1 MIGSRKCINLE
12 DHRRRARRYLPAPL
26 FHYIEGGADDEHTLV
41 KNTAA
46 YRRYDFEPNYLRDMR
61 TIDTATTLFGRP
73 IEMPLLLAPTGMTRL
88 FHPGGELA
96 AARAAEAAGV
106 GYSLSTMATT
116 SLEDIAGA
124 VSGLKVF
131 QLYLLTDDGLNR
143 ETIDRCK
150 AAGYHALCL
159 TVDTVVPGS
168 RERDART
175 GMTVPP
181 KLSLRSLVDFSLR
194 PRWCLDY
201 LLGEKFDLP
210 NCRGRA
216 SGSGNLSSL
225 AVLFASIMDRNIT
238 WERAETLIRHWGG
251 PFAIKGI
258 LSVEDALR
266 AADIG
271 ATAIVV
277 SNHGGRQLDGAPAT
291 IDRVADIADAVGDRL
306 EIIADGGIRRGSQI
320 VKALAMGASACMV
333 GRPYLYGLACGGQQG
348 VTQVLDALR
357 RETERTMGL
366 IGCAEVAQIGRKHLR
381 AADALPAFLRQ
392 PLSDS

>member
-1 MIGSRKCINLE
+1 MGRKLVNLE
-12 DHRRRARRYLPAPL
+12 DYRQKARGYLPAPL
-26 FHYIEGGADDEHTLV
+26 FHYIEGGADDEYTLGR
-41 KNTAA
+41 NTDA
-46 YRRYDFEPNYLRDMR
+46 YRRYDFSPNYLRDMR
-61 TIDTATTLFGRP
+61 AIDTGTTLFGRKLSF
-73 IEMPLLLAPTGMTRL
+73 PLLLAPTGMTRL

-96 AARAAEAAGV
+96 VARAADAAGV

-116 SLEDIAGA
+116 SLEDVATT
-124 VSGLKVF
+124 VTGLKVF
-131 QLYLLTDDGLNR
+131 QLYLLTDDGLNL

-150 AAGYHALCL
+150 AAGYDALCL

-210 NCRGRA
+210 NCRGRD
-216 SGSGNLSSL
+216 SGGGDLSSL

-238 WERAETLIRHWGG
+238 WERAEKLIRYWGK

-258 LSVEDALR
+258 LSVEDAVR

-271 ATAIVV
+271 ASAIVI

-291 IDRVADIADAVGDRL
+291 IDVVAEIADAVGDRV
-306 EIIADGGIRRGSQI
+306 EIIVDGGIRRGSQI
-320 VKALAMGASACMV
+320 VKALAMGARACMV
-333 GRPYLYGLACGGQQG
+333 GRPYLYGLASGGEQG
-348 VTQVLDALR
+348 VAGVLETLR

-366 IGCAEVAQIGRKHLR
+366 IGCTAVTEIGRKHLR
-381 AADALPAFLRQ
+381 AAAALPAFLSQ
-392 PLSDS
+392 

>member
-1 MIGSRKCINLE
+1 MMGRKLLNLE
-12 DHRRRARRYLPAPL
+12 DYRQKARRYLPAPL
-26 FHYIEGGADDEHTLV
+26 FHYIEGGADDEYTLG
-41 KNTAA
+41 KNTDA
-46 YRRYDFEPNYLRDMR
+46 YRRYDFSPNYLRDMR
-61 TIDTATTLFGRP
+61 AIDTGTTLFGRKLSF
-73 IEMPLLLAPTGMTRL
+73 PLLLAPTGMTRL

-96 AARAAEAAGV
+96 VARAADAAGV

-116 SLEDIAGA
+116 SLEDIAA
-124 VSGLKVF
+124 RVAGLKVF
-131 QLYLLTDDGLNR
+131 QLYLLTDDGLNL

-150 AAGYHALCL
+150 AAGYDALCL

-194 PRWCLDY
+194 PLWCLDY
-201 LLGEKFDLP
+201 FLGEKFDLP
-210 NCRGRA
+210 NCRGRD
-216 SGSGNLSSL
+216 SGGADLSSL

-238 WERAETLIRHWGG
+238 WERAEKLIQYWGK

-258 LSVEDALR
+258 LSVEDARR

-271 ATAIVV
+271 ATAIVI

-291 IDRVADIADAVGDRL
+291 IDVVAEIADAVGDRV
-306 EIIADGGIRRGSQI
+306 EIIVDGGIRRGSQI
-320 VKALAMGASACMV
+320 VKALAMGARACMV
-333 GRPYLYGLACGGQQG
+333 GRPYLYGLASGGEQG
-348 VTQVLDALR
+348 VARVLDTLR

-366 IGCAEVAQIGRKHLR
+366 IGCASVQEIGRKHLR
-381 AADALPAFLRQ
+381 AAEALPAFLNQ
-392 PLSDS
+392 